1 MVSGRSGRTVGARR
15 AGRWLGRAGLAV
27 AYAAV
32 ALFFVVPLWW
42 ALAGSLTPLDRVFAH
57 LAPFDLRALWPAHP
71 TLEAYR
77 QLFGRH
83 AFARVLLNT
92 AFVAL
97 ATVATGLVVNGLAGF
112 AFAVLRFRGKRVLFV
127 IALVSAM
134 VPAEA
139 LAIPLFQLVGQLGLL
154 DSYAALIAP
163 AVSNGMAVF
172 LFRQFFAEIP
182 VEISEAARIDG
193 ASWLTILLRLYV
205 PLSLPVTI
213 AAGLL
218 LFVFQWESFLWPLIA
233 VHSQRYTVIQIALSN
248 LQQQHST
255 QWTQIFAAS
264 TLASLVPLLLLLPLQ
279 RFYVQGIVSSGVKG

>member
-1 MVSGRSGRTVGARR
+1 MRPAATLL
-15 AGRWLGRAGLAV
+15 RWLGRAGLGV
-27 AYAAV
+27 VYAAV

-42 ALAGSLTPLDRVFAH
+42 AVAGSITPLDRVFAH
-57 LAPFDLRALWPAHP
+57 LAPFNLHALWPGRP

-77 QLFGRH
+77 RLFQEQ
-83 AFARVLLNT
+83 AFGRVLLNT
-92 AFVAL
+92 AFVAF
-97 ATVATGLVVNGLAGF
+97 ATVGAGLVVNGLAGF

-127 IALVSAM
+127 IALASAM

-139 LAIPLFQLVGQLGLL
+139 LAIPLFQLVGELGLL

-163 AVSNGMAVF
+163 AVSNGMAIF
-172 LFRQFFAEIP
+172 LFRQFFAEVP
-182 VEISEAARIDG
+182 PEISEAARMDG
-193 ASWLTILLRLYV
+193 AGWLTIFLRLYM

-233 VHSQRYTVIQIALSN
+233 VHSQRYTVIQIALAN

-255 QWTQIFAAS
+255 AWTQIFAAS
-264 TLASLVPLLLLLPLQ
+264 TLAALVPLLLLLPLQ
-279 RFYVQGIVSSGVKG
+279 RFYVQGILNSGVKG